1 MRGHSVIANAA
12 VALATIG
19 VAFPQARLLGAERPV
34 SIQSQTKTRNSIKI
48 VAPNS
53 VLDVK
58 LDKDGALTG
67 RTIDHNGRPVTGA
80 RIVVKRGK
88 TEVAQSTTDEQG
100 NFAVKNLKTGLY
112 EVNSGKTV
120 GTYRVW
126 NQNAAPPSAK
136 PHSLLVL
143 GENGARGQY
152 GLTETI
158 AGENLG
164 LILLCATTGLALSA
178 LILALHAE
186 DVAQSANEKSP

>member
-1 MRGHSVIANAA
+1 MRGHSVITNAA
-12 VALATIG
+12 VALAAFG
-19 VAFPQARLLGAERPV
+19 VAFPETRLLSAEKPAMIQRQSRP
-34 SIQSQTKTRNSIKI
+34 RNAIKI

-67 RTIDHNGRPVTGA
+67 RTIDHNGRPVPGA
-80 RIVVKRGK
+80 KVLVKRGAV
-88 TEVAQSTTDEQG
+88 EVAQSTTDVHG

-112 EVNSGKTV
+112 EINSGKTV
-120 GTYRVW
+120 GSYRVW

-164 LILLCATTGLALSA
+164 LILLCATTGLALA
-178 LILALHAE
+178 GLIVALHAE
-186 DVAQSANEKSP
+186 DVARAADAKSP

>member
-1 MRGHSVIANAA
+1 MWGHSVLTNAA
-12 VALATIG
+12 VVLATAGI
-19 VAFPQARLLGAERPV
+19 AFPQVRLFGAEKTAVAQP
-34 SIQSQTKTRNSIKI
+34 QSKVRNSIKV

-58 LDKDGALTG
+58 LDQDGALTG
-67 RTIDHNGRPVTGA
+67 RTIDHTGRAVKGA
-80 RIVVKRGK
+80 KIVVKRGK
-88 TEVAQSTTDEQG
+88 TEVAQSTTDDHG

-112 EVNSGKTV
+112 EVNSGNTV

-186 DVAQSANEKSP
+186 DVARSANEKSP

>member
-1 MRGHSVIANAA
+1 MWGHSVLTNAA
-12 VALATIG
+12 VVLATAGI
-19 VAFPQARLLGAERPV
+19 AFPQARLFGAEKTAVTQP
-34 SIQSQTKTRNSIKI
+34 QSKVRNSIKV

-58 LDKDGALTG
+58 LDQDGALTG
-67 RTIDHNGRPVTGA
+67 RTIDHTGRAVKGA
-80 RIVVKRGK
+80 KIVVKRGK
-88 TEVAQSTTDEQG
+88 TEVAQSTTDDHG

-112 EVNSGKTV
+112 EVNSGNTV

-186 DVAQSANEKSP
+186 DVARSANEKSP